1 MNTTSVPMTR
11 YALAGAVA
19 VVLLNLLLRTWV
31 KVGGVFAT
39 LLIATLVAAAMAL
52 CFAWRNRRAPLKG
65 ERRRLV
71 FLYGGLLGLLYLG
84 LLGMMAL
91 QDQPSPMGTALF
103 ALHYLCY
110 PVLAQVFFSDGFFK
124 RIG

>member
-1 MNTTSVPMTR
+1 MSPSPVAMSR
-11 YALAGAVA
+11 YALGGVVA
-19 VVLLNLLLRTWV
+19 VVALNLLLRTWI
-31 KVGGVFAT
+31 KIGGLFAT
-39 LLIATLVAAAMAL
+39 LLVATLVAAAMAL
-52 CFAWRNRRAPLKG
+52 CFAWRNRRGPLQG

-91 QDQPSPMGTALF
+91 QDQPSPMGMFVF

-110 PVLAQVFFSDGFFK
+110 PVLAQVFFSDGFFR

>member
-1 MNTTSVPMTR
+1 MSPVPVAMSR
-11 YALAGAVA
+11 YSLGGVIA
-19 VVLLNLLLRTWV
+19 VVALNLLLRTWV
-31 KVGGVFAT
+31 KVGGLFAT

-52 CFAWRNRRAPLKG
+52 IFAWRNRRGPQQG

-71 FLYGGLLGLLYLG
+71 FLYGGILGLLYLG

-91 QDQPSPMGTALF
+91 QDQPSPMGMALF

-110 PVLAQVFFSDGFFK
+110 PLLAQVFFSDGFFR